1 MHSLPIYNVK
11 CCCRT
16 KKWVD
21 KFKAKTKLVVKDG
34 IHWKK
39 QAKMNDKKIFVE
51 QSAKN
56 DKKKHIVGNMRE
68 A

>member
-11 CCCRT
+11 CCRRT

-34 IHWKK
+34 IHWKT

-51 QSAKN
+51 QNAK
-56 DKKKHIVGNMRE
+56 KW
-68 A
+68 